1 MYTYIYILNYFMSVG
16 PALMVLPWVVGW
28 KNLQS
33 PLIRHATFD
42 CVYIYIYIYIYTL
55 AYRLYIIYKC

>member
-1 MYTYIYILNYFMSVG
+1 MSVG

-42 CVYIYIYIYIYTL
+42 CVYIYTYIYIYIYIYIYTL